1 MSNFEIFE
9 LIMGYTIV
17 TTLAVWALLAIP
29 ALIIASFIWK
39 SRFSLFATGFVQV
52 FLVAINTYLISKEKY
67 IAVFFVGGLIS
78 FVWTWNVQKIAFGTL
93 QDRITYASGAG
104 FGSLIGLLLTVFI
117 LKTFNL

>member
-78 FVWTWNVQKIAFGTL
+78 
-93 QDRITYASGAG
+93 
-104 FGSLIGLLLTVFI
+104 
-117 LKTFNL
+117 